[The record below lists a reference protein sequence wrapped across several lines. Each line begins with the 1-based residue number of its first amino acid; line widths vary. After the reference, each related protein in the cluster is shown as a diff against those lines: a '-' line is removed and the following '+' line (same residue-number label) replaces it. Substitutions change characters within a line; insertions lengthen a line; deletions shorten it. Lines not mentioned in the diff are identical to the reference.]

1 METFA
6 LYLLKSVVWL
16 TGFALVYILFLK
28 NERFF
33 ELNRIFLISGILA
46 AFIFPFITIS
56 YKVILPVPGSS
67 QSEATIVNGLIT
79 APDSLGKPDFRSLL
93 FYLYLSG
100 LLFVAFMIIKQSGS
114 LLKVNKEGRNHFLR
128 SG

>member
-6 LYLLKSVVWL
+6 LYLLKSVIWL

-46 AFIFPFITIS
+46 ALIFPLITFS
-56 YKVILPVPGSS
+56 YRVILPVVSS
-67 QSEATIVNGLIT
+67 GQTENAVISAVQNTT
-79 APDSLGKPDFRSLL
+79 C
-93 FYLYLSG
+93 
-100 LLFVAFMIIKQSGS
+100 Q
-114 LLKVNKEGRNHFLR
+114 HQQT
-128 SG
+128 